1 MEIEINNLAERL
13 LDSLEQFDS
22 DTLPLGLY
30 ASDELVENQPPR
42 PRYQEWDKA
51 LLPCL
56 KLQIPQA
63 SLGYYTLRFSR
74 VNLSTSQTTCHI
86 PHIGNTEI
94 VLIKFS
100 NIKVRKYGSRYRVDN
115 HKNRMQRWKEIDLS
129 GRISGLWKQPDL
141 PQKAAR
147 ILLFIGFDK
156 SARPLERELGRL
168 HETLNWEK
176 KAVVYSTRT
185 WRDKAERGFSV
196 RLSAWSRR
204 IEEQF
209 PT

>member
-1 MEIEINNLAERL
+1 MEIEINNLAEGL
-13 LDSLEQFDS
+13 LDSLEQFDK
-22 DTLPLGLY
+22 DILPLGLY

-51 LLPCL
+51 MLPYL

-63 SLGYYTLRFSR
+63 SSGYYTLGFSR
-74 VNLSTSQTTCHI
+74 VNLSTSQTTWHI

-100 NIKVRKYGSRYRVDN
+100 NIKVRKYGSRYHVDN
-115 HKNRMQRWKEIDLS
+115 HENRVQRWKEIDLS
-129 GRISGLWKQPDL
+129 GYISRLWKQPDW

-156 SARPLERELGRL
+156 SARPLEQELRQL

-185 WRDKAERGFSV
+185 WQDRAERGFGV

-204 IEEQF
+204 IEE
-209 PT
+209 